1 MNRFVALQSSA
12 VGFDPVRLHQ
22 HRPISGPAN
31 LPPSQFSLTDGI
43 ILSRR
48 RVRLWKTLSLFDIVK
63 KQFKGLV
70 TVRDLIGQCF
80 RKAPETEPE
89 DRDLT
94 GYQFL

>member
-1 MNRFVALQSSA
+1 MNRFVALHSSA
-12 VGFDPVRLHQ
+12 VGSIPFASASTPTS
-22 HRPISGPAN
+22 RPNP
-31 LPPSQFSLTDGI
+31 LTDGI

-89 DRDLT
+89 DQDLT